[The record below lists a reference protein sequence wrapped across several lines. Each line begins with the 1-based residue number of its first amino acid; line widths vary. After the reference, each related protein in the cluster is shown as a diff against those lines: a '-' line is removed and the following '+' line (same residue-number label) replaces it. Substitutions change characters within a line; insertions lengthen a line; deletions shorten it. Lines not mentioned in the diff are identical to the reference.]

1 MEQSNFAQ
9 SQYPVYTLKPVI
21 SRIIISK
28 ALIVAPLAILL
39 YAGAYLNFKFI
50 GIQIDTLINISITL
64 VIFLLVAFD
73 LIIEYRKA
81 LRLEYYFYQ
90 DKLYA
95 DGQWIMYSQIQHVD
109 AKRNFLDNITHTC
122 DLVLN
127 EKEKLR
133 HVPDAY
139 NIYQYIQNL
148 LAQGRNSQQNLN
160 VNVGNANTGQ

>member
-28 ALIVAPLAILL
+28 ALIIVPLAILL
-39 YAGAYLNFKFI
+39 YVGAFLNFKFI
-50 GIQIDTLINISITL
+50 GMQIDTMINMSIIF

-81 LRLEYYFYQ
+81 LSLEYYFYQ
-90 DKLYA
+90 DRLYA
-95 DGQWIMYSQIQHVD
+95 NGQWIMYTQIQHVD
-109 AKRNFLDNITHTC
+109 AKRTILENVTHTC
-122 DLVLN
+122 ELVLN
-127 EKEKLR
+127 ENEKLR
-133 HVPDAY
+133 HIPDAY

-148 LAQGRNSQQNLN
+148 LAQGKNL
-160 VNVGNANTGQ
+160 Q